1 MRKNSYAAFYQSPR
15 KKAVRALK
23 ITTAVLIP
31 TAVAVF
37 IILGVVFGWFAQWFK
52 QDERRNGD
60 YETLFTE
67 KKYDLVMEVTAEVLN
82 KNPFDKKALIY
93 DGFANYYYAVQ
104 LDSFE
109 EQLNYLDRAALSLRK
124 VRVLDENRLTGK
136 IDYFLGRIY
145 YMKGTFYLDE
155 SIVYFRSSLDLG
167 YKDHQNETY
176 YFLGM
181 AYSRIG
187 MFDESLNWLKKV
199 EGDSDV
205 SNLLI
210 AITYYHQK
218 NYPQALENLD
228 MIRRQ
233 TKEDKVKLSCDFW
246 KAKTYLEQNRYEEAI
261 KLYTEILNEVDSA
274 DAHYNLG
281 LVYKKMNNIIQAR
294 AEWRKVIKLQ
304 PTHTGALMELNH

>member
-1 MRKNSYAAFYQSPR
+1 MRKNRYIFYQSPR
-15 KKAVRALK
+15 KKAVKALK
-23 ITTAVLIP
+23 IASAVIIP
-31 TAVAVF
+31 AVIVIF
-37 IILGVVFGWFAQWFK
+37 IVLGVVLGWFSKWFEK
-52 QDERRNGD
+52 DERLNGD
-60 YETLFTE
+60 YETLFAE
-67 KKYDLVMEVTAEVLN
+67 KKYDLVMEVTSEILAE
-82 KNPFDKKALIY
+82 NPFDKKALIY
-93 DGFANYYYAVQ
+93 DGFANYYYAIR

-155 SIVYFRSSLDLG
+155 SIVYFQSSLDLG
-167 YKDHQNETY
+167 YKDHENETY

-205 SNLLI
+205 SSLLI

-218 NYPQALENLD
+218 NYPLALENLD
-228 MIRRQ
+228 MIRSQ
-233 TKEDKVKLSCDFW
+233 TKDDKVKLSCDFW
-246 KAKTYLEQNRYEEAI
+246 KAKTYLEQNKYEEAI
-261 KLYTEILNEVDSA
+261 ELYNDILEEVDSA

-294 AEWRKVIKLQ
+294 AEWRKAIKLQ
-304 PTHTGALMELNH
+304 PTHMGALMELNH

>member
-1 MRKNSYAAFYQSPR
+1 MSKKSYVFYQSPKR
-15 KKAVRALK
+15 KAVRALK
-23 ITTAVLIP
+23 ITVAVVIP
-31 TAVAVF
+31 AAVTVF
-37 IILGVVFGWFAQWFK
+37 IILGVTLGWFSEWFK
-52 QDERRNGD
+52 KDERLNGD
-60 YETLFTE
+60 YETLFSE
-67 KKYDLVMEVTAEVLN
+67 KKYDLVMDVTSEILT
-82 KNPFDKKALIY
+82 KDPFDKKALIY
-93 DGFANYYYAVQ
+93 DGFANYYYAIQ
-104 LDSFE
+104 LNSFE
-109 EQLNYLDRAALSLRK
+109 EQLTYLDRAALSLRK
-124 VRVLDENRLTGK
+124 VRVLDESRLTGK

-167 YKDHQNETY
+167 YKDHKNETY

-181 AYSRIG
+181 AFSRIG

-218 NYPQALENLD
+218 NYPLAMESLD
-228 MIRRQ
+228 MIRSQ
-233 TKEDKVKLSCDFW
+233 TKDDKVKLSCDFW
-246 KAKTYLEQNRYEEAI
+246 KAKTYLEQNRYEEEI
-261 KLYTEILNEVDSA
+261 RLYSDILEEVDSA

-294 AEWRKVIKLQ
+294 AEWRKAIKLQ
-304 PTHTGALMELNH
+304 PTHMGALMELNH

>member
-1 MRKNSYAAFYQSPR
+1 MSKNSYVFYQSPR

-23 ITTAVLIP
+23 IAAAVIIP
-31 TAVAVF
+31 AVAVIF
-37 IILGVVFGWFAQWFK
+37 VVLGFVLGWFAKWSEK
-52 QDERRNGD
+52 DERLNGD
-60 YETLFTE
+60 YETLFAE
-67 KKYDLVMEVTAEVLN
+67 KKYDLVMDVTSEILAG
-82 KNPFDKKALIY
+82 NPFDKKALIY
-93 DGFANYYYAVQ
+93 DGFANYYYAIR

-155 SIVYFRSSLDLG
+155 SIIYFQSSLDLG
-167 YKDHQNETY
+167 YKDHENETY

-218 NYPQALENLD
+218 NYPLALENLD
-228 MIRRQ
+228 LVRRQ
-233 TKEDKVKLSCDFW
+233 TKDDKVKLSCDFW
-246 KAKTYLEQNRYEEAI
+246 KAKTYLEQNKYEEAI
-261 KLYTEILNEVDSA
+261 RLYTEILEEVDSA

-294 AEWRKVIKLQ
+294 AEWRKAIKLQ
-304 PTHTGALMELNH
+304 PTHMGALMELNH

>member
-1 MRKNSYAAFYQSPR
+1 MSKKSYVFYQSPR

-23 ITTAVLIP
+23 ITAAVVIP
-31 TAVAVF
+31 VAAAVF
-37 IILGVVFGWFAQWFK
+37 IVLGLTLGWFSEWFK
-52 QDERRNGD
+52 KDERLNGD
-60 YETLFTE
+60 YETLFSE
-67 KKYDLVMEVTAEVLN
+67 KKYDLVMDVTSEILT
-82 KNPFDKKALIY
+82 KDPFDKKALIY
-93 DGFANYYYAVQ
+93 DGFANYYHAIQ
-104 LDSFE
+104 LNSFE
-109 EQLNYLDRAALSLRK
+109 EQLTYLDRAALSLRK

-167 YKDHQNETY
+167 YKDHKNETY

-181 AYSRIG
+181 AFSRIG

-218 NYPQALENLD
+218 NYPLAMESLD
-228 MIRRQ
+228 MIRSQ
-233 TKEDKVKLSCDFW
+233 TKDDKVKLSCDFW

-261 KLYTEILNEVDSA
+261 RLYNEILEEVDSA

-294 AEWRKVIKLQ
+294 AEWRKAIKLQ
-304 PTHTGALMELNH
+304 PTHMGALMELNH

>member
-1 MRKNSYAAFYQSPR
+1 MSKNSYVFYQSPR
-15 KKAVRALK
+15 KKALRALK
-23 ITTAVLIP
+23 ITAAVVIP
-31 TAVAVF
+31 AAVAVF
-37 IILGVVFGWFAQWFK
+37 VVWGIASGQFARWSEK
-52 QDERRNGD
+52 DERLNGD
-60 YETLFTE
+60 YEALFAE
-67 KKYDLVMEVTAEVLN
+67 KKYDLVMEVTSEVLAG
-82 KNPFDKKALIY
+82 NPFDKKALIY
-93 DGFANYYYAVQ
+93 DGFANYYYAIQ

-155 SIVYFRSSLDLG
+155 SIVYFQSSLDLG
-167 YKDHQNETY
+167 YKDHKNEIY

-205 SNLLI
+205 SGLLI

-218 NYPQALENLD
+218 NYPVALENLD

-233 TKEDKVKLSCDFW
+233 TKDDKVKLSCDFW
-246 KAKTYLEQNRYEEAI
+246 KAKTYLEQNKYEEAI
-261 KLYTEILNEVDSA
+261 RLYTEILEEVDSA

-294 AEWRKVIKLQ
+294 AEWRKAIKLQ
-304 PTHTGALMELNH
+304 PTHMGALMELNH

>member
-1 MRKNSYAAFYQSPR
+1 MSKKSYVFYQSPR

-23 ITTAVLIP
+23 ITAAVVIP
-31 TAVAVF
+31 VAAAVF
-37 IILGVVFGWFAQWFK
+37 IVLGLTLGWFSEWFK
-52 QDERRNGD
+52 KDERLNGD
-60 YETLFTE
+60 YETLFSE
-67 KKYDLVMEVTAEVLN
+67 KKYDLVMDVTSEILA
-82 KNPFDKKALIY
+82 KDPFDKKALIY
-93 DGFANYYYAVQ
+93 DGFANYYHAIQ
-104 LDSFE
+104 LNSFE
-109 EQLNYLDRAALSLRK
+109 EQLTYLDRAALSLRK

-167 YKDHQNETY
+167 YKDHKNETY

-181 AYSRIG
+181 AFSRIG

-218 NYPQALENLD
+218 NYPLAMESLD
-228 MIRRQ
+228 MIRSQ
-233 TKEDKVKLSCDFW
+233 TKDDKVKLSCDFW

-261 KLYTEILNEVDSA
+261 RLYNEILEEVDSA

-294 AEWRKVIKLQ
+294 AEWRKAIKLQ
-304 PTHTGALMELNH
+304 PTHMGALMELNH